1 MSGFPS
7 LLHSLALDTQGEK
20 EAGNDVLLEN
30 TMDMV
35 AVVGNII
42 V

>member
-7 LLHSLALDTQGEK
+7 LLHGLALDTQGEE

-30 TMDMV
+30 TINMV
-35 AVVGNII
+35 VVLGNEI

>member
-1 MSGFPS
+1 MVWREIP
-7 LLHSLALDTQGEK
+7 QGEE

-30 TMDMV
+30 TINMV
-35 AVVGNII
+35 VVLGNEI